1 MKLKVPN
8 SKKKVDL
15 QEGSKACHFRL
26 LIPPSLPSQT
36 KKFTTVV
43 YSKAKLADAQCLH
56 YKSGMWLSNTN
67 SKKTA
72 YMKHSYSKCDR

>member
-26 LIPPSLPSQT
+26 LIPPSLPTQT
-36 KKFTTVV
+36 KKSYNCSIQQGKTGRCSMPSLQVRDV
-43 YSKAKLADAQCLH
+43 AKQYQQQEDSLHEAQLFQ
-56 YKSGMWLSNTN
+56 M
-67 SKKTA
+67 
-72 YMKHSYSKCDR
+72 